1 MVRCLLA
8 AFAAVLTLAGQTPRE
23 LTLGSPV
30 ESELAGGQTH
40 SYQVTAEAGKFVQAI
55 AEQRGIDVSLAVFAP
70 DGTKLLEND
79 NAEGTQGSEKVGF
92 VASVAGVY
100 RLEVRSVDK
109 DAPAGRYEI
118 KIQEVRP
125 ASQQDDDRMAAE
137 QIFNEA
143 EDLRSQR
150 NADALRKAAGK
161 YDAAILLWRK
171 VPDQEQEATA
181 TTNLGFTYEML
192 NDPQK
197 AIATYQQAL
206 PIWRAISHHEGE
218 GYALENLGRVHQ
230 NIGETDKALD
240 FYLQSLNAFHLANLP
255 LREGIARNN
264 IGLIY
269 SDTGQN
275 RKAIEYYEEAV
286 RLYRSV
292 GNKEEEATTLA
303 SIGRHYD
310 LIGEKQKAVE
320 NLDRA
325 LALCREIKNQK
336 LEAITLN
343 LQGLLFDSMGES
355 EKAIEADRSALELFR
370 AVGDRR
376 GMASA
381 TNNLGLL
388 YSALGEKQEALDN
401 YERSL
406 RLFKEI
412 GDRRR
417 QAYSLHNIGMIH
429 ADRGESKVA
438 LDYFSQALTLSQA
451 VGDRRQAATTLD
463 NTGIA
468 LLAAGD
474 RQKALESFEQAR
486 TLQRDTQDLRGEA
499 NTLNNLGKAY
509 AELGDSTRALENL
522 KQALNIRTTIR
533 DRRGEAATLYQTAL
547 VERDRGNLE
556 QARTLTASAR
566 DIVESLRLKVISQDL
581 RASYFASVQDYYAL
595 ETDVLMRLHA
605 ANPSQNFQA
614 AAFQSSERARAR
626 ILLETLSEA
635 HADIREGVDP
645 ALLERERT
653 LQSQLNAK
661 ELARMRTLAAAK
673 HTAEQAAE
681 VESAVRD
688 LTNQYQDVRA
698 QIRARSPR
706 YAALSFPQPLSLAE
720 IQKEVLDADTFLLE
734 YALGDQ
740 RSFLWA
746 VSSSGVTSVILP
758 KRSEVEQAARLFYEA
773 ISNPGSAA
781 TPEAGK
787 ALSRMLLGEV
797 ASSLAGK
804 RLLIVADGALQYLP
818 FAALPDPD
826 GWQQPLV
833 VKHEIVNVPSASTL
847 AVLRRENLNR
857 KPAPKMLAI
866 LADPVF
872 SSDDSRIGRSAGNQT
887 AAVTRDA
894 GEPLE
899 RSLGDLGLAGPHL
912 SRLPGTRREA
922 AAIVSF
928 VPEAERRE
936 ALDFDASRA
945 TLTNPEIG
953 QYRMIHL
960 ATHGLLDS
968 VHPELSGVVLSLV
981 DRQGQP
987 QNGFLRL
994 NEVYNLKLSAD
1005 LVVLSACQTG
1015 LGKEIRGEG
1024 LVGLTRGFMYAGAP
1038 RVVASLWKVDDR
1050 ATSELMRQFY
1060 GAMLKGDGLPP
1071 AAALR
1076 AAQTAMWKTKGW
1088 ESPYYWAAFEL
1099 QGDWK

>member
-1 MVRCLLA
+1 
-8 AFAAVLTLAGQTPRE
+8 
-23 LTLGSPV
+23 
-30 ESELAGGQTH
+30 
-40 SYQVTAEAGKFVQAI
+40 
-55 AEQRGIDVSLAVFAP
+55 
-70 DGTKLLEND
+70 
-79 NAEGTQGSEKVGF
+79 
-92 VASVAGVY
+92 
-100 RLEVRSVDK
+100 
-109 DAPAGRYEI
+109 
-118 KIQEVRP
+118 
-125 ASQQDDDRMAAE
+125 
-137 QIFNEA
+137 
-143 EDLRSQR
+143 
-150 NADALRKAAGK
+150 
-161 YDAAILLWRK
+161 
-171 VPDQEQEATA
+171 
-181 TTNLGFTYEML
+181 
-192 NDPQK
+192 
-197 AIATYQQAL
+197 
-206 PIWRAISHHEGE
+206 
-218 GYALENLGRVHQ
+218 
-230 NIGETDKALD
+230 
-240 FYLQSLNAFHLANLP
+240 
-255 LREGIARNN
+255 
-264 IGLIY
+264 
-269 SDTGQN
+269 
-275 RKAIEYYEEAV
+275 
-286 RLYRSV
+286 
-292 GNKEEEATTLA
+292 
-303 SIGRHYD
+303 
-310 LIGEKQKAVE
+310 
-320 NLDRA
+320 
-325 LALCREIKNQK
+325 
-336 LEAITLN
+336 
-343 LQGLLFDSMGES
+343 MGES
-355 EKAIEADRSALELFR
+355 EKAIEADRSALQLFQ

-388 YSALGEKQEALDN
+388 YSALGEKQTALDN
-401 YERSL
+401 YDQSL

-429 ADRGESKVA
+429 AGRGEYKLA
-438 LDYFSQALTLSQA
+438 LDYFGQALPLSQA
-451 VGDRRQAATTLD
+451 VGDRRMAATTLD

-468 LLAAGD
+468 LLASGD
-474 RQKALESFEQAR
+474 KQKALDSFEQAR
-486 TLQRDTQDLRGEA
+486 TLQRETQDLRGEG
-499 NTLNNLGKAY
+499 NTLHNLGKAY
-509 AELGDSTRALENL
+509 AELGDPARALENF
-522 KQALNIRTTIR
+522 KQALTIRTTIR
-533 DRRGEAATLYQTAL
+533 DRRGEAATLYETAR

-566 DIVESLRLKVISQDL
+566 DIIESLRTKVISQDL

-595 ETDVLMRLHA
+595 ETDVLMRLHT

-635 HADIREGVDP
+635 HADIREGVEP

-661 ELARMRTLAAAK
+661 ELARMRTLGAK
-673 HTAEQAAE
+673 HTPEQAAE
-681 VESAVRD
+681 VEGAVRD
-688 LTNQYQDVRA
+688 LTNRYEDARA

-706 YAALSFPQPLSLAE
+706 YAALSFPQPLSLGE
-720 IQKEVLDADTFLLE
+720 IQKEVLDPDTFLLE
-734 YALGDQ
+734 YALGDE

-746 VSSSGVTSVILP
+746 VSSSGIASVVLP
-758 KRSEVEQAARLFYEA
+758 KRSEVEQAAKLFYEA
-773 ISNPGSAA
+773 ISNSAGNA
-781 TPEAGK
+781 APESGK
-787 ALSRMLLGEV
+787 VLSRMLLGEV
-797 ASSLAGK
+797 AASLGNK

-826 GWQQPLV
+826 GWQQPLAV
-833 VKHEIVNVPSASTL
+833 RHEIVNVPSASTL

-872 SSDDSRIGRSAGNQT
+872 SSDDSRIGRGIET
-887 AAVTRDA
+887 TAVTRDA

-899 RSLGDLGLAGPHL
+899 RSLGDIGLAGPRL

-945 TLTNPEIG
+945 TLMNPEIG
-953 QYRMIHL
+953 QYRIIHL

-968 VHPELSGVVLSLV
+968 VHPELSGIVLSLV

-1050 ATSELMRQFY
+1050 ATSELMRHFY
-1060 GAMLKGDGLPP
+1060 GAMLKGDGVPP

-1076 AAQTAMWKTKGW
+1076 AAQIAMWKTKGW